1 MKDDLIEIA
10 VTTMNP
16 ETEEYAVLLFGPEGD
31 TITEWTPSPD
41 SPQGRRIALVADQ
54 LDGALITP
62 EAVEELGIWDATDP
76 SMEALDRTNR
86 WGGGGVSRFFETPL
100 YSRAHC
106 AGRSTDTSNG
116 PGTISIISSG
126 WESGRIF
133 GI

>member
-76 SMEALDRTNR
+76 SMEALDRIIEL
-86 WGGGGVSRFFETPL
+86 GL
-100 YSRAHC
+100 
-106 AGRSTDTSNG
+106 TD
-116 PGTISIISSG
+116 
-126 WESGRIF
+126 EE
-133 GI
+133 